1 MFHEIE
7 YLIANG
13 HKKIAF
19 INSSFDIIDAHQRKA
34 GYLEAMKAHN
44 LEINEDLILSVPPSL
59 EGGAQ
64 AAEKLLNILKKDK
77 DAFTAIAC
85 YSDAV
90 AASAMSIF
98 ENRGIKV
105 PDEVSFTGFDDLFLS
120 SCLSPALTTVKNPIE
135 DMGKNALLLSLDRA
149 SGENKFKI
157 PPFKTELIVRK
168 SVADI
173 KNRKHS

>member
-1 MFHEIE
+1 MYKEIE
-7 YLIANG
+7 YLIKNG

-19 INSSFDIIDAHQRKA
+19 INSSFDIIDAHQRKE
-34 GYLEAMKAHN
+34 GYLEAMKAHH
-44 LEINEDLILSVPPSL
+44 LEVNEELMLSVPPSL

-64 AAEKLLNILKKDK
+64 AAEKLLQVLKKDK
-77 DAFTAIAC
+77 NAFTAIAC
-85 YSDAV
+85 YSDTI

-105 PDEVSFTGFDDLFLS
+105 PEEVSFTGFDDLFLS
-120 SCLSPALTTVKNPIE
+120 SCLSPALTTVRNPID

-157 PPFKTELIVRK
+157 SPFKTELIVRK
-168 SVADI
+168 SVTDLS
-173 KNRKHS
+173 KRS